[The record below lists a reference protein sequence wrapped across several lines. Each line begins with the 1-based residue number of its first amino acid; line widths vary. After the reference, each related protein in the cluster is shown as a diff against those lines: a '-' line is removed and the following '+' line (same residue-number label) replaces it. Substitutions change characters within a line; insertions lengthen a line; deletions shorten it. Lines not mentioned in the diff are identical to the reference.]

1 MFTNVSEEALF
12 PTFVWVHDLE
22 PARAEALNAR
32 MFRDIDRMTAPRP
45 QLQPGQN
52 WQTEQTL
59 HEHPQF
65 AELVEI
71 IEAAVRGVISRMALE
86 HEAFELTALWAN
98 INPPGAPHPPHF
110 HPNNFL
116 SGVYYLQVTEGQD
129 SITFHEPRTQVDIV
143 APHVQRFSQYTA
155 PHYSMPV
162 KPGRL
167 VIFPAWLTHSVKRNE
182 SQRLRISISFN
193 AMFADYVEKLS
204 RPRWQGIPLRAISED
219 ESA

>member
-1 MFTNVSEEALF
+1 MFEAVKEEALF

-22 PARAEALNAR
+22 PARAEALNPKLLHN
-32 MFRDIDRMTAPRP
+32 IDRMTAPRP

-65 AELVEI
+65 SELVEI
-71 IEAAVRGVISRMALE
+71 IESAVAGVLSRMELE
-86 HEAFELTALWAN
+86 HEEFMLTALWAN

-116 SGVYYLQVTEGQD
+116 SGVYYLQVTPGVD

-143 APHVQRFSQYTA
+143 APHVRRYTQYTA
-155 PHYSMPV
+155 PHYSLAV

-167 VIFPAWLTHSVKRNE
+167 VVFPAWLTHAVKRNE
-182 SQRLRISISFN
+182 SQGLRISISFN
-193 AMFADYVEKLS
+193 IMFADYVEKLS
-204 RPRWQGIPLRAISED
+204 RPRWQGIPVKPLSE
-219 ESA
+219 E